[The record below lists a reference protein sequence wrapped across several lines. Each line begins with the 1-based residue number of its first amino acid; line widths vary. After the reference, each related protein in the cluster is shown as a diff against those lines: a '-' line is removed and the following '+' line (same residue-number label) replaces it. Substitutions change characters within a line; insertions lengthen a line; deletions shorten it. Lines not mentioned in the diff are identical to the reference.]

1 MVKKAIRRAGAGI
14 LAVGGLAV
22 VVLLMAAGAS
32 SSTAQVAGEDAALR
46 TAIEGSA
53 GQWRSYPEGLPR
65 IKAGSP
71 GALAFPA
78 GVSYAEALTA
88 VFIAQMT
95 GDLPAGAE
103 LVEPLPEGKVLLDD
117 ASGVTIDLRAPYGYD
132 GASGMVH
139 TALLQMAGSLSAEQ
153 VSGARESVSGP
164 WPVGAALG
172 VPVLPACQVI
182 TSREETG
189 ATCGPRDDTVIEDM
203 GPPLP

>member
-1 MVKKAIRRAGAGI
+1 MVKRSIRCAGASV
-14 LAVGGLAV
+14 LAVGGLVAL
-22 VVLLMAAGAS
+22 VLLMAGGATS
-32 SSTAQVAGEDAALR
+32 SPAQVVDREAALR
-46 TAIEGSA
+46 TAVEQSA

-65 IKAGSP
+65 IGAPSP
-71 GALAFPA
+71 GALAFPS

-88 VFIAQMT
+88 LFIAQMT
-95 GDLPAGAE
+95 GDLPAGAK

-132 GASGMVH
+132 GATGMVH
-139 TALLQMAGSLSAEQ
+139 TALLQMSGSLSAEQ
-153 VSGARESVSGP
+153 VSAARESANGP

-189 ATCGPRDDTVIEDM
+189 ASCGPRDDTVIEDM
-203 GPPLP
+203 GPALP